1 MGTWT
6 GALSENVDEHPEMKR
21 PFVIAAIGIAC
32 LQGSSQT
39 GQERPDVYEIQR
51 PTVIAFFIPDAVKGT
66 GASADADAAEAGS
79 DFSYYASLV
88 QEPLRHSGIDFQI
101 SETPSFQ
108 IRNKKSTLNF
118 QASKLGVGYIFIAP
132 GRHPLVRR
140 GVMTDQD
147 LIETA
152 KGYFRIAIK

>member
-1 MGTWT
+1 MGTRT
-6 GALSENVDEHPEMKR
+6 GALLENVDEHLEMKR
-21 PFVIAAIGIAC
+21 IFIALAIGIAC

-39 GQERPDVYEIQR
+39 GQERADIYEIRR
-51 PTVIAFFIPDAVKGT
+51 PTVIAFFVANAVKSNDKST
-66 GASADADAAEAGS
+66 DADAAEAGS

-88 QEPLRHSGIDFQI
+88 QEPLSHAGIDFQI
-101 SETPSFQ
+101 SEAPSFQ

-118 QASKLGVGYIFIAP
+118 QASKLGVGYVFIAP
-132 GRHPLVRR
+132 GRRPLVKR

-152 KGYFRIAIK
+152 KEYFRIAIK